1 MGNCFSSKNSNQKS
15 KSYDIESSDPE
26 LVAVLTSEVPK
37 LKRDDKQKSMVHP
50 TWSRDQM
57 RKAEAF
63 IGGTVEIQEIE
74 EV

>member
-15 KSYDIESSDPE
+15 NNDIESSDPE

-57 RKAEAF
+57 KKAEAF
-63 IGGTVEIQEIE
+63 IGGTVEIQEIA